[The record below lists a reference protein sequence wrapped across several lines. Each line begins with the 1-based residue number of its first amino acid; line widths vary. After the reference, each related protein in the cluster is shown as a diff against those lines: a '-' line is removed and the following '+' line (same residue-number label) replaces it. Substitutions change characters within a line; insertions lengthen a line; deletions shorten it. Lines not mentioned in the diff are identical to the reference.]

1 MTMAIAMKKYALWLM
16 AGVLSTSAMGA
27 TTGSSPVSKHTPAAS
42 TDGGIRVEL
51 LSPHAVTLSGE
62 VAARISALKVSEGDS
77 FRQGQTLI
85 EFDCATYRAQLR
97 KAQAVQEAASQLLK
111 VNQQLAKYNSVGT
124 LELTQ
129 AKGKLEE
136 AAADVSYMQTLVS
149 KCTIK
154 APFDGRVSKRHAAA
168 WQYMTPGAPVLDI
181 VATQDL
187 ELRMLVP
194 SKWLP
199 HLTSGTPFQVTIDE
213 LGQTF
218 PAKIKRTGAQIDPVS
233 QTIPVI
239 GVISGTTE
247 NLLPGMS
254 GWANFN

>member
-1 MTMAIAMKKYALWLM
+1 MKRYVWWLM
-16 AGVLSTSAMGA
+16 VIALNASAVGA
-27 TTGSSPVSKHTPAAS
+27 TTSLLSASEAAPTDNPDGS
-42 TDGGIRVEL
+42 IRVEL

-62 VAARISALKVSEGDS
+62 IAARIAALKVAEGDS

-97 KAQAVQEAASQLLK
+97 KAQAVHEAASQLMK
-111 VNQQLAKYNSVGT
+111 VNNQLAKYSSVGT

-129 AKGKLEE
+129 AKGKQDE

-149 KCTIK
+149 KCTIT

-168 WQYMTPGAPVLDI
+168 WQYMVPGTPVLDI

-199 HLTSGTPFQVTIDE
+199 RLKPGTTFQVTLDE
-213 LGQTF
+213 LAHTF
-218 PAKIKRTGAQIDPVS
+218 PAKVKRTGAQIDPVS

-239 GVISGTTE
+239 GEITENAE

>member
-1 MTMAIAMKKYALWLM
+1 MKKYALWLM
-16 AGVLSTSAMGA
+16 AGVLSASAVGA
-27 TTGSSPVSKHTPAAS
+27 TTGSSPTPES
-42 TDGGIRVEL
+42 SPSGSSDGGIRVEL

-62 VAARISALKVSEGDS
+62 VAARIAALKVSEGDS

-111 VNQQLAKYNSVGT
+111 VNNQLAKYNSVGT

-129 AKGKLEE
+129 AKGKLDE

-149 KCTIK
+149 KCTIT

-199 HLTSGTPFQVTIDE
+199 RLNAGATFQVTIDE

-239 GVISGTTE
+239 GVITGNAE

>member
-97 KAQAVQEAASQLLK
+97 KAQAVQEAAIQLLK
-111 VNQQLAKYNSVGT
+111 VNHQLAKYNSVGT

-136 AAADVSYMQTLVS
+136 AAADVCYMQTLVS

>member
-1 MTMAIAMKKYALWLM
+1 MKKYALWLM
-16 AGVLSTSAMGA
+16 AGVLSASAVGA
-27 TTGSSPVSKHTPAAS
+27 TTGSSLTPES
-42 TDGGIRVEL
+42 TPSGSSDGGIRVEL

-62 VAARISALKVSEGDS
+62 VAARIAALKVSEGDS

-85 EFDCATYRAQLR
+85 EFDCATYRA
-97 KAQAVQEAASQLLK
+97 AASQLLK
-111 VNQQLAKYNSVGT
+111 VNNQLAKYNSVGT

-129 AKGKLEE
+129 AKGKLDE

-149 KCTIK
+149 KCTIT

-199 HLTSGTPFQVTIDE
+199 RLNAGATFQVTIDE

-239 GVISGTTE
+239 GVITGNAE